1 MWFSWLSQVALLLV
15 GSVAGLLVYGYLA
28 DLNVFEN
35 RGRLQGLLFGRT
47 DLVIG
52 SILTTLIVLATV
64 AGFEAAARA
73 AAHPVDLPGP
83 REMILGTV
91 FSAVM
96 LLVIIGGILASLSAR
111 NIRWRDCFG
120 LTRLGPASVL
130 VRAVA
135 LIVLAVPL
143 VAGAIA
149 LAHVLLAAAGYMDDS
164 KQDIA
169 VFLERNPSEAAR
181 WVVAIFAVVIAPIQ
195 EEFLFRGYLYGI
207 MRRYAGPAAGTILN
221 AALFAAI
228 HLHLPSFGGLFVL
241 AVCLT
246 LAYEWSGSLFVP
258 MVMHAMF
265 NSFSVIALLA
275 HGSPG
280 T

>member
-1 MWFSWLSQVALLLV
+1 M
-15 GSVAGLLVYGYLA
+15 
-28 DLNVFEN
+28 
-35 RGRLQGLLFGRT
+35 
-47 DLVIG
+47 
-52 SILTTLIVLATV
+52 
-64 AGFEAAARA
+64 
-73 AAHPVDLPGP
+73 
-83 REMILGTV
+83 
-91 FSAVM
+91 
-96 LLVIIGGILASLSAR
+96 
-111 NIRWRDCFG
+111 
-120 LTRLGPASVL
+120 L

-135 LIVLAVPL
+135 LIVLALPL

-149 LAHVLLAAAGYMDDS
+149 LAHVLLAGAGYIDDS
-164 KQDIA
+164 KQDIV
-169 VFLERNPSEAAR
+169 VFLERNQSAAAR
-181 WVVAIFAVVIAPIQ
+181 WVVAVFAVVVAPMQ

-207 MRRYAGPAAGTILN
+207 MRRYAGPAVGTVLN

-258 MVMHAMF
+258 MMMHAMF
-265 NSFSVIALLA
+265 NSLTVIELLT

>member
-1 MWFSWLSQVALLLV
+1 M
-15 GSVAGLLVYGYLA
+15 
-28 DLNVFEN
+28 
-35 RGRLQGLLFGRT
+35 
-47 DLVIG
+47 
-52 SILTTLIVLATV
+52 LTSLIVLGTV
-64 AGFEAAARA
+64 AGFQAATKL
-73 AAHPVDLPGP
+73 AAHPVALPGP

-91 FSAVM
+91 FSALM
-96 LLVIIGGILASLSAR
+96 LLVIIGGILASLTAR

-130 VRAVA
+130 VRAVG
-135 LIVLAVPL
+135 LVVLALPL
-143 VAGAIA
+143 VAGAIG
-149 LAHVLLAAAGYMDDS
+149 LAHVLLAGMGYVDDTP
-164 KQDIA
+164 QDIV
-169 VFLERNPSEAAR
+169 VFLERNQSADAR
-181 WVVAIFAVVIAPIQ
+181 WVVAVFAVVVAPMQ

-207 MRRYAGPAAGTILN
+207 MRRYAGPAVGTVLN

-258 MVMHAMF
+258 MMMHAMF
-265 NSFSVIALLA
+265 NSFSVIQLLT